1 VYVTGGVRVLTLNL
15 WGCRGRGTSAG
26 PSWPTAC
33 AGSDADSVAF
43 WRGRR
48 SLEGT
53 SVCYR
58 DAWES
63 APRGRPATRSRR
75 PTRLWPRTSALDRG
89 LRIDYVFVRCDD
101 SLHGPTLDVRAR
113 IRAFAESVGGVWVS
127 DHFGFVA
134 ELSVPDVCS

>member
-1 VYVTGGVRVLTLNL
+1 VGLQGAWDERWAVLANGLRGLRRRQRGVLARPAVPGEHERVLP
-15 WGCRGRGTSAG
+15 GRMGK
-26 PSWPTAC
+26 
-33 AGSDADSVAF
+33 
-43 WRGRR
+43 R
-48 SLEGT
+48 
-53 SVCYR
+53 
-58 DAWES
+58 